1 MRKLMIAPS
10 VGCCDLFHVEEQVK
24 LINEKSDY
32 LHMDIKDGVYVPSY
46 GIGPDYLDYLNKHVE
61 NLKPMDAH
69 LMVKHPQQYLETF
82 AKAGAA
88 YITPHTDCI
97 EGDAFV
103 TIHKIKE
110 LGCKAGVALSPSVP
124 LSTIEYYLPLLDK
137 VTIMIVDP
145 GIAGQPVDPQMF
157 VKINQLAKISQA
169 RFQPTVH
176 QRFQLTL
183 LQKLKQAMLLS
194 LMLRSQAGIMLSQYS
209 VTFGRLTVQAIGRH
223 GSQRKKNVSTILQ
236 QVSLHM
242 IFQRQVTQ
250 SLSQTEEFTV

>member
-10 VGCCDLFHVEEQVK
+10 VGCCDLFHIEEQVK

-46 GIGPDYLDYLNKHVE
+46 GIGPDYLDYLNKHVD

-69 LMVKHPQQYLETF
+69 LMVKHPQQYLELF
-82 AKAGAA
+82 AKSGAE

-103 TIHKIKE
+103 TINKIKE

-145 GIAGQPVDPQMF
+145 GISGQPVNSQMF
-157 VKINQLAKISQA
+157 VKINRLAKMRKELGLDFLIEADGSMNKDLY
-169 RFQPTVH
+169 RP
-176 QRFQLTL
+176 LYE
-183 LQKLKQAMLLS
+183 
-194 LMLRSQAGIMLSQYS
+194 AGADMVVLGPPALWNKDADFEKAWSIMENEIEQELD
-209 VTFGRLTVQAIGRH
+209 GAE
-223 GSQRKKNVSTILQ
+223 RKI
-236 QVSLHM
+236 
-242 IFQRQVTQ
+242 
-250 SLSQTEEFTV
+250 

>member
-10 VGCCDLFHVEEQVK
+10 VGCCDLFHIEEQVK

-46 GIGPDYLDYLNKHVE
+46 GIGPDYLDYLNKHVD

-69 LMVKHPQQYLETF
+69 LMVKHPQQYLELF
-82 AKAGAA
+82 AKSGAE

-103 TIHKIKE
+103 TINRIKE

-145 GIAGQPVDPQMF
+145 GISGQPVNPQMF
-157 VKINQLAKISQA
+157 VKINRLATMRKELGLNFLIEADGSMNKDLYRPLYEAGADMVVLGPPALWNKDADFEKAWSIMENELEQELDGAERKI
-169 RFQPTVH
+169 
-176 QRFQLTL
+176 
-183 LQKLKQAMLLS
+183 
-194 LMLRSQAGIMLSQYS
+194 
-209 VTFGRLTVQAIGRH
+209 
-223 GSQRKKNVSTILQ
+223 
-236 QVSLHM
+236 
-242 IFQRQVTQ
+242 
-250 SLSQTEEFTV
+250 

>member
-10 VGCCDLFHVEEQVK
+10 VGCCDLFHIGEQVK

-46 GIGPDYLDYLNKHVE
+46 GIGPDYLDYLNKHVD

-69 LMVKHPQQYLETF
+69 LMVKHPQQYLELF
-82 AKAGAA
+82 AKSGAE

-103 TIHKIKE
+103 TINKIKE

-145 GIAGQPVDPQMF
+145 GISGQPVNPQMF
-157 VKINQLAKISQA
+157 VKINRLAKMRKELGLDFLIEADGSMNKDLY
-169 RFQPTVH
+169 RP
-176 QRFQLTL
+176 LYE
-183 LQKLKQAMLLS
+183 
-194 LMLRSQAGIMLSQYS
+194 AGADMVVLGPPALWNKDADFEKAWSIMENEIEQELD
-209 VTFGRLTVQAIGRH
+209 GAE
-223 GSQRKKNVSTILQ
+223 RKI
-236 QVSLHM
+236 
-242 IFQRQVTQ
+242 
-250 SLSQTEEFTV
+250 

>member
-10 VGCCDLFHVEEQVK
+10 VGCCDLFHIEEQVK

-46 GIGPDYLDYLNKHVE
+46 GIGPDYLDYLNKHVD

-69 LMVKHPQQYLETF
+69 LMVKHPQQYLELF
-82 AKAGAA
+82 AKSGAE

-103 TIHKIKE
+103 TINKIKE
-110 LGCKAGVALSPSVP
+110 LGCKAGVALSTSVP

-145 GIAGQPVDPQMF
+145 GISGQPVNPQMF
-157 VKINQLAKISQA
+157 VKINRLAKMRKELGLNFLIEADGSMNKDLY
-169 RFQPTVH
+169 RP
-176 QRFQLTL
+176 LYE
-183 LQKLKQAMLLS
+183 
-194 LMLRSQAGIMLSQYS
+194 AGADMVVLGPPALWNKDADFERAWSIMESELEQELD
-209 VTFGRLTVQAIGRH
+209 GAE
-223 GSQRKKNVSTILQ
+223 RKI
-236 QVSLHM
+236 
-242 IFQRQVTQ
+242 
-250 SLSQTEEFTV
+250 